1 MGYGEWVAAYDVPAP
16 SAGASEAG
24 SSWRPLVHVR
34 VGDTTSAAGALT
46 LESLHAQHYTRWLAD
61 DASRVV
67 VARGADAPDGAH
79 AESSV
84 EPTLETTLRAGDRL
98 APHALHAV
106 VAAFAAHPDA
116 RVVYTDDDEWPR
128 GGVRTRPRF
137 KPDFDLDLL
146 CATNYVHGLVVFR
159 RVDPAPAAVD
169 DLLRVVSEVG
179 DDAVVHVPRVLLH
192 RRDTRSPDASVNAE
206 ALERLIARR
215 HPGATV
221 LPATNGHTARVRYP
235 LPSPLPRVTLVMPT
249 RNQASRLRTA
259 VDTIQQVT
267 SYPSFEWLV
276 VDNGSDD
283 AECTAYL
290 RALASEPGVRVLRDE
305 RAFNWS
311 ALNNAAAVQASGDL
325 FCFINDDVEAIEP
338 DWLTELVRVAMRADV
353 GVAGARLWYPDGTL
367 QHGGLVLHPHSG
379 ASHLEAHL
387 PREACGY
394 LGLTHSARRVSAV
407 TGACLVVRREVF
419 QTVGGFDEAL
429 PSDFNDVD
437 FCLRVGQRGLK
448 TVYTPF
454 ANLVHHEGA
463 TRGGWDDPAHRR
475 RFTEARRL
483 FADRWGPQLAHDPW
497 FNPNLSISREDPP
510 LAWPPRLEPRT

>member
-235 LPSPLPRVTLVMPT
+235 LPSPLPMVTLVMPT
-249 RNQASRLRTA
+249 RNQA
-259 VDTIQQVT
+259 
-267 SYPSFEWLV
+267 
-276 VDNGSDD
+276 
-283 AECTAYL
+283 
-290 RALASEPGVRVLRDE
+290 
-305 RAFNWS
+305 
-311 ALNNAAAVQASGDL
+311 
-325 FCFINDDVEAIEP
+325 
-338 DWLTELVRVAMRADV
+338 
-353 GVAGARLWYPDGTL
+353 
-367 QHGGLVLHPHSG
+367 
-379 ASHLEAHL
+379 
-387 PREACGY
+387 
-394 LGLTHSARRVSAV
+394 
-407 TGACLVVRREVF
+407 
-419 QTVGGFDEAL
+419 
-429 PSDFNDVD
+429 
-437 FCLRVGQRGLK
+437 
-448 TVYTPF
+448 
-454 ANLVHHEGA
+454 
-463 TRGGWDDPAHRR
+463 
-475 RFTEARRL
+475 
-483 FADRWGPQLAHDPW
+483 
-497 FNPNLSISREDPP
+497 
-510 LAWPPRLEPRT
+510 